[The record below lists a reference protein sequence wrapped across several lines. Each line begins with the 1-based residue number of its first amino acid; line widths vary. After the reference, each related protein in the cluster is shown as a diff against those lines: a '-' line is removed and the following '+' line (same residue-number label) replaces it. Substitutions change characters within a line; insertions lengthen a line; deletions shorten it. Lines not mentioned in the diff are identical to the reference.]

1 MSVQSMTWALEQRA
15 IKDASARH
23 VLLCL
28 ANYADKDGKN
38 AFPSVASLSEDTGL
52 SERTIR
58 YKLDDLLDAGMIRLG
73 NQAIAAAYI
82 DRHDRRPTVYDL
94 AMNRGAAAAP
104 GCERGANEDATG
116 CKSQQNGVQMT
127 TERGAAAAP
136 NPSFNRHLSV
146 SKPKEQGAR
155 APRKS
160 AKPAKFD
167 PLTARPAGVTEKTWA
182 DWCKHRCEIRKPLT
196 ETTCSHQASL
206 LEDHHDPEKVIRL
219 SIANGWAGLF
229 PEKVHASSQQ
239 PRAAGRPSAVDQVRA
254 AIEDRATAEAAPG
267 AAGQPVA
274 EDDRDVRAPLDGE
287 FRRVG

>member
-1 MSVQSMTWALEQRA
+1 MTWALEQRA
-15 IKDASARH
+15 IKDATARH

-38 AFPSVASLSEDTGL
+38 AFPSVASLGEDTGL

-58 YKLDDLLDAGMIRLG
+58 YKLDDLLAAGLIRLG

-82 DRHDRRPTVYDL
+82 GRHDRRPTVYDL
-94 AMNRGAAAAP
+94 VMYRGASAAP
-104 GCERGANEDATG
+104 GDARGANDDATG

-136 NPSFNRHLSV
+136 NPSVIRHSSV
-146 SKPKEQGAR
+146 SNPKEQGAG
-155 APRKS
+155 APHA
-160 AKPAKFD
+160 AKAVKFD
-167 PLTARPAGVTEKTWA
+167 PLTACPANVSPEAWA
-182 DWCKHRCEIRKPLT
+182 DWCQHRREIRKPLT
-196 ETTCSHQASL
+196 AASCRHQAKQ
-206 LEDHHDPEKVIRL
+206 LEAHPNPDHVLNL
-219 SIANGWAGLF
+219 SIANGWTGLF
-229 PEKVHASSQQ
+229 PEKVHAISQH

-254 AIEDRATAEAAPG
+254 AIEARAAAEAAPG

-274 EDDRDVRAPLDGE
+274 ENDRDVRAPLDGE